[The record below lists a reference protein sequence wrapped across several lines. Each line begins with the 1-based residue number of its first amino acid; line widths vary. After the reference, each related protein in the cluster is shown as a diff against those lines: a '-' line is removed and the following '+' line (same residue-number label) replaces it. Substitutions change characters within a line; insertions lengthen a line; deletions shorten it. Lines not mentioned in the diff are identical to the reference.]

1 MEEEWYII
9 NDLDEF
15 TDKVRAIVFNNF
27 GVWQDKSDLD
37 MLIDDVKKEDQQELD
52 QILPHQ
58 ESLLIVKDAVKKQTN
73 RKTKKVRYTL
83 SEKLF
88 VDVIEKLNSRMVSN
102 VLNSLVQKGLVDSA
116 YDSES
121 NDFVFWV
128 KDNNK
133 Q

>member
-1 MEEEWYII
+1 MKEEWYII

-27 GVWQDKSDLD
+27 GVWQEKTDLD
-37 MLIDDVKKEDQQELD
+37 ILIDNVKKEDQQELD